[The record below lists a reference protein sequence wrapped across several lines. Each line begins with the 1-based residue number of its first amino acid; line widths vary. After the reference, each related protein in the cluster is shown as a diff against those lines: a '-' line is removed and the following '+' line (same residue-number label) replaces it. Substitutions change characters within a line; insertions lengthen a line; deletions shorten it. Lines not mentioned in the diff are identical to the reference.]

1 MKKTIA
7 ILAGAIMACGSFQ
20 TAEAQNASV
29 VMKKPS
35 VSLTSQ
41 ADSLSYTAGQTLTM
55 GMMDYVMQ
63 QLKVDRAYTAEFNE
77 ALKNSLEQPNTP
89 QAKARAAGEQVASM
103 VKNNMIPNVKRELEG
118 ANIKFDEQLFLR
130 GFIDAVSKD
139 TTLFTVADASKY
151 HQSVF
156 AAIKEREAEALR
168 ADGKAWL
175 AENAKQPGVVTLPSG
190 LQYKI
195 VRKGNGPVAAAD
207 ENVTVKYEGR
217 LINGT
222 VFDSSYQRNPQTT
235 TFRPSQ
241 VIKGWTEALHLMP
254 EGSEWE
260 LYIPEHLGYGE
271 RQAGKIPPYS
281 TLIFKLEVVK
291 VEK

>member
-7 ILAGAIMACGSFQ
+7 ILAGAIMACGSFH

-35 VSLTSQ
+35 VALTSQ

-175 AENAKQPGVVTLPSG
+175 AENAKQPGVITLPS
-190 LQYKI
+190 
-195 VRKGNGPVAAAD
+195 
-207 ENVTVKYEGR
+207 
-217 LINGT
+217 
-222 VFDSSYQRNPQTT
+222 
-235 TFRPSQ
+235 
-241 VIKGWTEALHLMP
+241 
-254 EGSEWE
+254 
-260 LYIPEHLGYGE
+260 
-271 RQAGKIPPYS
+271 
-281 TLIFKLEVVK
+281 
-291 VEK
+291 